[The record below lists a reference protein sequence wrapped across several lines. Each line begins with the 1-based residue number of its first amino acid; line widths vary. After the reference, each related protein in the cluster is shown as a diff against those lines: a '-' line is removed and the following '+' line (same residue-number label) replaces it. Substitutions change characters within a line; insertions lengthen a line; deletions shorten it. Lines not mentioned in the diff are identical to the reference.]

1 MEGVT
6 VAVVMTRVTNDTAL
20 RSETEMEVGGDTVV
34 AVVTGVLSNTA
45 PGSDTEVAVGL
56 TVVA

>member
-1 MEGVT
+1 
-6 VAVVMTRVTNDTAL
+6 MTRL
-20 RSETEMEVGGDTVV
+20 YGLKQRWKWGGDTVV